1 MRAVTAAL
9 VMMTAMALSAAV
21 AAAPK
26 GNLDEANANVY
37 DRASLERGASYFSQ
51 FCMGCHSLQYMRYQ
65 RLADDLDLSE
75 TQLMAWLLPPD
86 REPGDY
92 MMSSMPYDASAD
104 WFGKGPPDLSLTS
117 RSRGPNWI
125 YTFLRSYYL
134 TDGGWQNL
142 VLENPAMPHVLWE
155 LQGIQRPIMEGD
167 GNGQGAARVVG
178 FELDQ
183 PGLMSASEY
192 DQFARDLTAFLT
204 YVGEPA
210 ILKRERIGIWVMLF
224 LSLLTLLSYFMYQ
237 EYWRDI
243 KK

>member
-1 MRAVTAAL
+1 MRAVTGAVVMIAAL
-9 VMMTAMALSAAV
+9 ALSAGAL
-21 AAAPK
+21 AAPK

-51 FCMGCHSLQYMRYQ
+51 YCMGCHSLQYMRYQ
-65 RLADDLDLSE
+65 RLADDLDISE
-75 TQLMAWLLPPD
+75 TQLAQWLLPAD
-86 REPGDY
+86 REASDY
-92 MMSSMPYDASAD
+92 MMSSMPYDESAD

-117 RSRGPNWI
+117 RSRGTNWI

-155 LQGIQRPIMEGD
+155 LQGIQRPIMEGG
-167 GNGQGAARVVG
+167 GNGEGPARVVG

-183 PGLMSASEY
+183 PGLMSAAEY
-192 DQFARDLTAFLT
+192 DQFARDITAFLT

-210 ILKRERIGIWVMLF
+210 ILMRERIGIWVMLF

>member
-1 MRAVTAAL
+1 MRTLITSLMLSGLLIGSAV
-9 VMMTAMALSAAV
+9 
-21 AAAPK
+21 AAPK

-65 RLADDLDLSE
+65 RLADDLDLTE
-75 TQLMAWLLPPD
+75 AQLAGWLLPAD
-86 REPGDY
+86 REVGDY
-92 MMSSMPYDASAD
+92 MMSAMPYEASAD

-117 RSRGPNWI
+117 RARGPNWI

-134 TDGGWQNL
+134 TDDGWQNL

-155 LQGIQRPIMEGD
+155 LQGIQRAIVDVEPGS
-167 GNGQGAARVVG
+167 NGQARSRVVG
-178 FELDQ
+178 FELDR

-224 LSLLTLLSYFMYQ
+224 LSLMTLLSYFMYQ

>member
-1 MRAVTAAL
+1 MRAVTAAC
-9 VMMTAMALSAAV
+9 VMVAAMALSAGLM
-21 AAAPK
+21 AAPK

-51 FCMGCHSLQYMRYQ
+51 YCMGCHSLQYMRYQ
-65 RLADDLDLSE
+65 RLADDLDISE

-92 MMSSMPYDASAD
+92 MMSAMPYDESAE

-117 RSRGPNWI
+117 RARGPNWI

-155 LQGIQRPIMEGD
+155 LQGIQRPIMEGG
-167 GNGQGAARVVG
+167 GNGQGPARVVG

-183 PGLMSASEY
+183 PGLMSAAEY
-192 DQFARDLTAFLT
+192 DQFARDITAFLT

-210 ILKRERIGIWVMLF
+210 ILMRERIGIWVMLF

>member
-1 MRAVTAAL
+1 MRTLITSLLLSGLLIGSAV
-9 VMMTAMALSAAV
+9 
-21 AAAPK
+21 AAPK

-65 RLADDLDLSE
+65 RLADDLDLTE
-75 TQLMAWLLPPD
+75 AQMASWLLPAD
-86 REPGDY
+86 REVSDY
-92 MMSSMPYDASAD
+92 MMSAMPYEASAD

-117 RSRGPNWI
+117 RARGPNWI

-134 TDGGWQNL
+134 TDDGWQNL

-155 LQGIQRPIMEGD
+155 LQGTQRAIVDVEPGS
-167 GNGQGAARVVG
+167 NGQARSRVVG
-178 FELDQ
+178 FELDR